1 MEYFCFAI
9 LAKGHGQ
16 VTFRADEITCPSA
29 ARLPN
34 RTRLPKLQYKIH
46 GLLALEPWLG
56 LLALEPCPP
65 PPPL

>member
-1 MEYFCFAI
+1 MEHFCFAI
-9 LAKGHGQ
+9 LAKEHGQ
-16 VTFRADEITCPSA
+16 

-34 RTRLPKLQYKIH
+34 RARLPKLKYKIR

-65 PPPL
+65 PPPPPPL